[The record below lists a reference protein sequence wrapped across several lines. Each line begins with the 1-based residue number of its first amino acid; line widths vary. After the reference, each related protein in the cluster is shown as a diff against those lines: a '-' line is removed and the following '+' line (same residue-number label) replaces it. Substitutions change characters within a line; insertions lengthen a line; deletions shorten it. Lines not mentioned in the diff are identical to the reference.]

1 MTPVYLDNSAT
12 TVVCKPAAD
21 KAYAVMTELYGNPSS
36 LHTLGFAAEQEM
48 TAARQAVA
56 ALMGVP
62 SEGVVF
68 TSGGTEANNLAVLGS
83 VAAHPR
89 AGKHIVTTA
98 VEHSSVRECCDR
110 LEREGYTVTRL
121 APAADGTL
129 TAGQIA
135 EACRP
140 DTALVA
146 VMLVNNETGAR
157 FPLEQAV
164 AAIRR
169 RSPAAHIHCD
179 AVQAAGKLP
188 LKGERWGFDSMAVS
202 AHKLHGPKGCGALYL
217 RRGARVQPRNIG
229 GKQEGGLRC
238 GTEAVPLIAA
248 FGVAAALVPPFA
260 DQQEHYEGL
269 RARLL
274 EQ

>member
-1 MTPVYLDNSAT
+1 MTGGCRKRVANPGALLYNVSVYLSAIPVCEGELPVTPVYLDNSAT

-36 LHTLGFAAEQEM
+36 LHTLGFAAEQELD
-48 TAARQAVA
+48 AARQAVA

-121 APAADGTL
+121 IPAADGTL

-146 VMLVNNETGAR
+146 EL
-157 FPLEQAV
+157 
-164 AAIRR
+164 
-169 RSPAAHIHCD
+169 AHQTLD
-179 AVQAAGKLP
+179 
-188 LKGERWGFDSMAVS
+188 KGENS
-202 AHKLHGPKGCGALYL
+202 
-217 RRGARVQPRNIG
+217 
-229 GKQEGGLRC
+229 
-238 GTEAVPLIAA
+238 
-248 FGVAAALVPPFA
+248 
-260 DQQEHYEGL
+260 
-269 RARLL
+269 
-274 EQ
+274 